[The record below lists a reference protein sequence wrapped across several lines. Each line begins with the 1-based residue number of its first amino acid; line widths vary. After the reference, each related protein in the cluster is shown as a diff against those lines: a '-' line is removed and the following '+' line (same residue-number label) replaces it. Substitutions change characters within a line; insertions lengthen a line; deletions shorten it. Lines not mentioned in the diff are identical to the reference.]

1 MAQKSIAKN
10 TLFLTFRML
19 LLMGITFFTSRVVL
33 DKLGVEGYGI
43 YNVVSSLAV
52 SFSFFISSLTNA
64 TQRFIT
70 IEIGKGNHKQA
81 KRIFNQ
87 HLEIYFFIALGCFII
102 GEIAGVW
109 FIQNKLNIPHDRISD
124 AIWVFQFALLTIVA
138 SLLTIPS
145 ESCVIAHEDMNVYSY
160 VGVMEGIV
168 KLCIAYLIT
177 VSPFNKLI
185 FYAILMFLASS
196 LPQSFYILYARLHY
210 IECRIQRIW
219 DIKLLK
225 QSFSFISWNIL
236 GTARAAI
243 ITQGMD
249 FVLNVFLGPIAN
261 AARAVTNQVDGAI
274 FKFSSNLM
282 IAAQPQLVKSY
293 AQGESDR
300 LNRLFFKT
308 TRFSF
313 YVLWLL
319 ICPFLLCIDSVLHLW
334 LKVVPQWTEYFIFWG
349 LLSSLVYVLTKPM
362 WSLILAVGKLEKYV
376 IFDTFTSVLIIPL
389 AVVLLKLGYSPVSV
403 YMASV
408 GVQVLNTLTLLLV
421 IKSYIRFSL
430 IQYGKKVLLQIVFV
444 SIVSLLLVFTLSY
457 LVGTTDFYVFVYYPL
472 GLIANA
478 TIIYLIGLYPDERQ
492 MIINKIKSIVSS
504 SKNNE

>member
-10 TLFLTFRML
+10 TLFLTLRML

-109 FIQNKLNIPHDRISD
+109 FIQNKLNIPHDRITD
-124 AIWVFQFALLTIVA
+124 AIWVFQFALLTIVV

-196 LPQSFYILYARLHY
+196 LSQSFYILYARLHY

-219 DIKLLK
+219 DVKLLK

-249 FVLNVFLGPIAN
+249 FVLNIFLGPIAN

-362 WSLILAVGKLEKYV
+362 WSLILAVGKLKNYV

-421 IKSYIRFSL
+421 IKNYIHFSL

-492 MIINKIKSIVSS
+492 MVVNKIKNIISVS
-504 SKNNE
+504 KK

>member
-109 FIQNKLNIPHDRISD
+109 FIQNKLNIPHDRITD
-124 AIWVFQFALLTIVA
+124 AIWVFQFALLTIVV

-196 LPQSFYILYARLHY
+196 LSQSFYILYARLHY

-219 DIKLLK
+219 DVKLLK

-249 FVLNVFLGPIAN
+249 FVLNIYLGPVAN

-274 FKFSSNLM
+274 FRFSSNFM

-362 WSLILAVGKLEKYV
+362 WSLILAVGKLKKYV

-492 MIINKIKSIVSS
+492 MVVNKIKNIISVS
-504 SKNNE
+504 KK

>member
-10 TLFLTFRML
+10 TLFLTLRML

-109 FIQNKLNIPHDRISD
+109 FIQNKLNIPHDRITD
-124 AIWVFQFALLTIVA
+124 AIWVFQFALLTIVV

-196 LPQSFYILYARLHY
+196 LSQSFYILYARLHY

-219 DIKLLK
+219 DVKLLK

-249 FVLNVFLGPIAN
+249 FVLNIFLGPIAN

-362 WSLILAVGKLEKYV
+362 WSLILAVGKLKKYV

-421 IKSYIRFSL
+421 IKNYIHFSL

-492 MIINKIKSIVSS
+492 MVVNKIKNIISVS
-504 SKNNE
+504 KK

>member
-52 SFSFFISSLTNA
+52 SFYFFISSLTNA

-87 HLEIYFFIALGCFII
+87 HLEIYFFIALGCFLV
-102 GEIAGVW
+102 GELAGVW
-109 FIQNKLNIPHDRISD
+109 FIQNKLNIPYSRITD
-124 AIWVFQFALLTIVA
+124 AIWVFQFALLTIVT

-177 VSPFNKLI
+177 ISPFNKLI

-196 LPQSFYILYARLHY
+196 LSQSFYILYARLHY

-219 DIKLLK
+219 DVKLLK
-225 QSFSFISWNIL
+225 LSFSFISWNIL

-249 FVLNVFLGPIAN
+249 FVLNIFLGPIAN

-293 AQGESDR
+293 AQGESAQ

-308 TRFSF
+308 TRLSL

-319 ICPFLLCIDSVLHLW
+319 ICPFLLCINSVLHLW
-334 LKVVPQWTEYFIFWG
+334 LKIVPQWTEYFIFWG

-376 IFDTFTSVLIIPL
+376 IFDTITSVLIIPL

-403 YMASV
+403 YMASL
-408 GVQVLNTLTLLLV
+408 GIQVLNTLSLLLI
-421 IKSYIRFSL
+421 IKSYIHFSL
-430 IQYGKKVLLQIVFV
+430 IQYSKKVLLQIV
-444 SIVSLLLVFTLSY
+444 
-457 LVGTTDFYVFVYYPL
+457 
-472 GLIANA
+472 
-478 TIIYLIGLYPDERQ
+478 
-492 MIINKIKSIVSS
+492 
-504 SKNNE
+504 

>member
-10 TLFLTFRML
+10 TLFLTLRML

-109 FIQNKLNIPHDRISD
+109 FIQNKLNIPHDRITD
-124 AIWVFQFALLTIVA
+124 AIWVFQFALLTIVV

-196 LPQSFYILYARLHY
+196 LSQSFYILYARLHY

-219 DIKLLK
+219 DVKLLK

-249 FVLNVFLGPIAN
+249 FVLNIFLGPIAN

-362 WSLILAVGKLEKYV
+362 WSLILAVGKLKNYV

-444 SIVSLLLVFTLSY
+444 SIVSLFLVFTLSY

-492 MIINKIKSIVSS
+492 MIINKIKNIISVS
-504 SKNNE
+504 KK

>member
-109 FIQNKLNIPHDRISD
+109 FIQNKLNIPHDRITD
-124 AIWVFQFALLTIVA
+124 AIWVFQFALLTIVV

-168 KLCIAYLIT
+168 KLFIAYLIT

-196 LPQSFYILYARLHY
+196 LSQSFYILYARLHY

-219 DIKLLK
+219 DVKLLK

-236 GTARAAI
+236 GTPRAAI

-249 FVLNVFLGPIAN
+249 FVLNIYLGPVAN

-282 IAAQPQLVKSY
+282 IAAQPQWVKSY

-362 WSLILAVGKLEKYV
+362 WSLILAVGKLKKYV

-492 MIINKIKSIVSS
+492 MVVNKIKNIISVS
-504 SKNNE
+504 KK

>member
-109 FIQNKLNIPHDRISD
+109 FIQNKLNIPHDRITD
-124 AIWVFQFALLTIVA
+124 AIWVFQFALLTIVV

-196 LPQSFYILYARLHY
+196 LSQSFYILYARLHY

-219 DIKLLK
+219 DVKLLK

-249 FVLNVFLGPIAN
+249 FVLNIFLGPIAN

-362 WSLILAVGKLEKYV
+362 WSLILAVGKLKNYV

-421 IKSYIRFSL
+421 IKNYIHFSL
-430 IQYGKKVLLQIVFV
+430 IQYGRKVLLQIVFV

-492 MIINKIKSIVSS
+492 MVVNKIKNIISVS
-504 SKNNE
+504 KK

>member
-19 LLMGITFFTSRVVL
+19 LLMGITFFSSRVVL

-87 HLEIYFFIALGCFII
+87 HLEIYFFIALGCFLV
-102 GEIAGVW
+102 GELAGVW
-109 FIQNKLNIPHDRISD
+109 FIQNKLNIPYSRITD
-124 AIWVFQFALLTIVA
+124 AIWVFQFALLTIVT

-177 VSPFNKLI
+177 ISPFNKLI

-196 LPQSFYILYARLHY
+196 LSQSFYILYARLHY

-219 DIKLLK
+219 DVKLLK
-225 QSFSFISWNIL
+225 LSFSLISWNIL

-249 FVLNVFLGPIAN
+249 FVLNIFLGPIAN

-293 AQGESDR
+293 AKGESGR

-319 ICPFLLCIDSVLHLW
+319 ICPFLLCINSVLHLW
-334 LKVVPQWTEYFIFWG
+334 LKIVPQWTEYFIFWG

-403 YMASV
+403 YMASL
-408 GVQVLNTLTLLLV
+408 GIQVLNTLSLLLI
-421 IKSYIRFSL
+421 IKSYIHFSL
-430 IQYGKKVLLQIVFV
+430 IQYSKKVLLQIVYV
-444 SIVSLLLVFTLSY
+444 SIVSFLLVFILSY
-457 LVGTTDFYVFVYYPL
+457 LVGTTGFYVFIYYPL

-478 TIIYLIGLYPDERQ
+478 TVIYLIGLYPDERQ
-492 MIINKIKSIVSS
+492 MVINKIKSIVSA
-504 SKNNE
+504 NNK

>member
-87 HLEIYFFIALGCFII
+87 HFEIYFFIALGCFII

-168 KLCIAYLIT
+168 KLFIAYLIT

-185 FYAILMFLASS
+185 FYAVLMFLASS
-196 LPQSFYILYARLHY
+196 LSQSFYILYARLHY

-219 DIKLLK
+219 DVRLLK
-225 QSFSFISWNIL
+225 HSFSFISWNIL

-249 FVLNVFLGPIAN
+249 FVLNIFLGPIAN

-319 ICPFLLCIDSVLHLW
+319 ICPFLLCIDSFLHLW
-334 LKVVPQWTEYFIFWG
+334 LKVVPQWTDYFIFWG

-362 WSLILAVGKLEKYV
+362 WSLILAVGKLKKYV

-408 GVQVLNTLTLLLV
+408 VVQVLNTLTLLLV
-421 IKSYIRFSL
+421 IKSYINFSL
-430 IQYGKKVLLQIVFV
+430 IQYGKKVLFQIVFV

-457 LVGTTDFYVFVYYPL
+457 LVGTTGFYVFVYYPL

-478 TIIYLIGLYPDERQ
+478 IVIYLIGLYPDEKQ
-492 MIINKIKSIVSS
+492 MVVNKIKNIVSAG
-504 SKNNE
+504 KK

>member
-109 FIQNKLNIPHDRISD
+109 FIQNKLNIPHDRITD
-124 AIWVFQFALLTIVA
+124 AIWVFQFALLTIVV

-168 KLCIAYLIT
+168 KLFIAYLIT

-196 LPQSFYILYARLHY
+196 LSQSFYILYARLHY

-219 DIKLLK
+219 DVKLLK

-249 FVLNVFLGPIAN
+249 FVLNIYLGPVAN

-274 FKFSSNLM
+274 FRFSSNLM

-349 LLSSLVYVLTKPM
+349 LLLSLVYVLTKPM
-362 WSLILAVGKLEKYV
+362 WSLILAVGKLKKYV

-421 IKSYIRFSL
+421 IKNYIHFSL

-444 SIVSLLLVFTLSY
+444 SIVSFLLVFTLSY
-457 LVGTTDFYVFVYYPL
+457 LVSTTDFYVFVYYPL

-492 MIINKIKSIVSS
+492 MVVNKIKNIISVC
-504 SKNNE
+504 KK

>member
-10 TLFLTFRML
+10 TVFLTFRML

-52 SFSFFISSLTNA
+52 SFSFFMSSLTNA

-70 IEIGKGNHKQA
+70 IEIGKGDHVQA
-81 KRIFNQ
+81 KKIFNQ
-87 HLEIYFFIALGCFII
+87 HLEVYFLIALGCLII
-102 GEIAGVW
+102 GEIVGVW
-109 FIQNKLNIPHDRISD
+109 FIQNKLNIPHERVSD
-124 AIWVFQFALLTIVA
+124 AVWVFQFALLTIVT

-185 FYAILMFLASS
+185 FYAILMFLATSMT
-196 LPQSFYILYARLHY
+196 QSYYILYARLHY
-210 IECRIQRIW
+210 IECRLQKVW
-219 DIKLLK
+219 DVKLLK
-225 QSFSFISWNIL
+225 TSLSFISWNIL

-249 FVLNVFLGPIAN
+249 FVLNIFLGPIAN

-274 FKFSSNLM
+274 FRFSSNLM
-282 IAAQPQLVKSY
+282 VAAQPQLVKSY
-293 AQGESDR
+293 AQGENER

-319 ICPFLLCIDSVLHLW
+319 ICPFLFCIEGVLHLW
-334 LKVVPQWTEYFIFWG
+334 LKEVPQWTESFLLWSS
-349 LLSSLVYVLTKPM
+349 LSSLVYVLTKPL
-362 WSLILAVGKLEKYV
+362 WSLILAVGKLKKYV
-376 IFDTFTSVLIIPL
+376 IFDTLTSVLSIP
-389 AVVLLKLGYSPVSV
+389 AAIVLLKLDYSPVYV
-403 YMASV
+403 YVSMLA
-408 GVQVLNTLTLLLV
+408 VQALNTAALLWV
-421 IKSYIRFSL
+421 VNGYIHFSL
-430 IQYGKKVLLQIVFV
+430 CQYAKKVILQFGYVAIISLPIVFA
-444 SIVSLLLVFTLSY
+444 ISY
-457 LVGTTDFYVFVYYPL
+457 CVGTTGFRVLIYYPS
-472 GLIANA
+472 GLIVNA
-478 TIIYLIGLYPDERQ
+478 VVIYMVGMYKDERQ
-492 MIINKIKSIVSS
+492 MVVSKIKGKIG
-504 SKNNE
+504 K

>member
-109 FIQNKLNIPHDRISD
+109 FIQNKLNIPHDRITD
-124 AIWVFQFALLTIVA
+124 AIWVFQFALLTIVV

-168 KLCIAYLIT
+168 KLFIAYLIT

-196 LPQSFYILYARLHY
+196 LSQSFYILYARLHY

-219 DIKLLK
+219 DVKLLK

-249 FVLNVFLGPIAN
+249 FVLNIYLGPVAN

-362 WSLILAVGKLEKYV
+362 WSLILAVGKLKKYV

-421 IKSYIRFSL
+421 IKNYIHFSL

-492 MIINKIKSIVSS
+492 MVVNKIKNIISVS
-504 SKNNE
+504 KK

>member
-109 FIQNKLNIPHDRISD
+109 FIQNKLNIPHDRITD
-124 AIWVFQFALLTIVA
+124 AIWVFQFALLTIVV

-145 ESCVIAHEDMNVYSY
+145 ESCVIAHEEMNVYSY

-168 KLCIAYLIT
+168 KLFIAYLIT

-196 LPQSFYILYARLHY
+196 LSQSFYILYARLHY

-219 DIKLLK
+219 DVKLLK

-249 FVLNVFLGPIAN
+249 FVLNIYLGPVAN

-274 FKFSSNLM
+274 FRFSSNFM

-362 WSLILAVGKLEKYV
+362 WSLILAVGKLKNYV

-492 MIINKIKSIVSS
+492 MVVNKIKNIISVS
-504 SKNNE
+504 KK

>member
-10 TLFLTFRML
+10 TLFLTLRML

-87 HLEIYFFIALGCFII
+87 HLEIYFFIALGCFLV
-102 GEIAGVW
+102 GELAGVW
-109 FIQNKLNIPHDRISD
+109 FIQNKLNIPYSRITD
-124 AIWVFQFALLTIVA
+124 AIWVFQFALLTIVT

-177 VSPFNKLI
+177 ISPFNKLI

-196 LPQSFYILYARLHY
+196 LSQSFYILYARLHY

-219 DIKLLK
+219 DVKLLK

-249 FVLNVFLGPIAN
+249 FVLNIYLGPVAN

-293 AQGESDR
+293 AQGESGR

-319 ICPFLLCIDSVLHLW
+319 ICPFLLCINSVLHLW
-334 LKVVPQWTEYFIFWG
+334 LKIVPQWTEYFIFWG

-403 YMASV
+403 YMASL

-421 IKSYIRFSL
+421 IKNYIHFSL
-430 IQYGKKVLLQIVFV
+430 IQYGKKVLLQIVYV
-444 SIVSLLLVFTLSY
+444 SIVSLLLVFILSY
-457 LVGTTDFYVFVYYPL
+457 LVGTTGFYVFVYYPL

-478 TIIYLIGLYPDERQ
+478 TVIYLIGLYPDERQ
-492 MIINKIKSIVSS
+492 MVINKIKSIVSA
-504 SKNNE
+504 NNK

>member
-10 TLFLTFRML
+10 TLFLTLRML

-109 FIQNKLNIPHDRISD
+109 FIQNKLNIPHDRITD
-124 AIWVFQFALLTIVA
+124 AIWVFQFALLTIVV

-168 KLCIAYLIT
+168 KLFIAYLIT

-196 LPQSFYILYARLHY
+196 LSQSFYILYARLHY

-219 DIKLLK
+219 DVKLLK

-249 FVLNVFLGPIAN
+249 FVLNIYLGPVAN

-457 LVGTTDFYVFVYYPL
+457 LVGTTDFYVFVCYPL

-492 MIINKIKSIVSS
+492 MVVNKIKNIISVS
-504 SKNNE
+504 KK

>member
-87 HLEIYFFIALGCFII
+87 HLEIYFFIALGCFLV
-102 GEIAGVW
+102 GELAGVW
-109 FIQNKLNIPHDRISD
+109 FIQNKLNIPYSRITD
-124 AIWVFQFALLTIVA
+124 AIWVFQFALLTIVT

-177 VSPFNKLI
+177 ISPFNKLI

-196 LPQSFYILYARLHY
+196 LSQSFYILYARLHY

-219 DIKLLK
+219 DVKLLK

-249 FVLNVFLGPIAN
+249 FVLNIYLGPVAN

-274 FKFSSNLM
+274 FRFSSNLM
-282 IAAQPQLVKSY
+282 VAAQPQLVKSY

-362 WSLILAVGKLEKYV
+362 WSLILAVGKLKKYV

-457 LVGTTDFYVFVYYPL
+457 LVGTTGFYVFVYYPL

-478 TIIYLIGLYPDERQ
+478 SVIYLIGLYSDERQ
-492 MIINKIKSIVSS
+492 MVVNKIKNIISVS
-504 SKNNE
+504 KK

>member
-52 SFSFFISSLTNA
+52 SFYFFISSLTNA

-87 HLEIYFFIALGCFII
+87 HLEIYFFIALGCFIV
-102 GEIAGVW
+102 GELAGVW
-109 FIQNKLNIPHDRISD
+109 FIQNKLNIPYSRITD
-124 AIWVFQFALLTIVA
+124 AIWVFQFALLTIVT

-145 ESCVIAHEDMNVYSY
+145 ESCVIAHEDMKVYSY

-177 VSPFNKLI
+177 ISPFNKLI

-196 LPQSFYILYARLHY
+196 LSQSFYILYARLHY

-219 DIKLLK
+219 DVKLLK

-249 FVLNVFLGPIAN
+249 FVLNIFLGPIAN

-362 WSLILAVGKLEKYV
+362 WSLILAVGKLKNYV

-408 GVQVLNTLTLLLV
+408 GVHVLTTLTLLLV

-492 MIINKIKSIVSS
+492 MVVNKIKNIISVS
-504 SKNNE
+504 KK

>member
-102 GEIAGVW
+102 GEIVGVW
-109 FIQNKLNIPHDRISD
+109 FIQNKLNIPHDRITD
-124 AIWVFQFALLTIVA
+124 AIWVFQFALLTIVV

-168 KLCIAYLIT
+168 KLFIAYLIT

-196 LPQSFYILYARLHY
+196 LSQSFYILYARLHY

-219 DIKLLK
+219 DVKLLK

-249 FVLNVFLGPIAN
+249 FVLNIFLGPIAN

-362 WSLILAVGKLEKYV
+362 WSLILAVGKLKNYV

-492 MIINKIKSIVSS
+492 MIINKIKNIISVS
-504 SKNNE
+504 KK

>member
-10 TLFLTFRML
+10 TLFLTLRML

-109 FIQNKLNIPHDRISD
+109 FIQNKLNIPHDRITD
-124 AIWVFQFALLTIVA
+124 AIWVFQFALLTIVV

-196 LPQSFYILYARLHY
+196 LSQSFYILYARLHY

-219 DIKLLK
+219 DVKLLK

-249 FVLNVFLGPIAN
+249 FVLNIFLGPIAN

-362 WSLILAVGKLEKYV
+362 WSLILAVGKLKNYV

-472 GLIANA
+472 GLITNA

>member
-249 FVLNVFLGPIAN
+249 FVLNIFLGPIAN

-362 WSLILAVGKLEKYV
+362 WSLILAVGKLKNYV

-421 IKSYIRFSL
+421 IKNYIHFSL

-492 MIINKIKSIVSS
+492 MVVNKIKNIISVS
-504 SKNNE
+504 KK

>member
-109 FIQNKLNIPHDRISD
+109 FIQNKLNIPHDRITD
-124 AIWVFQFALLTIVA
+124 AIWVFQFALLTIVV

-145 ESCVIAHEDMNVYSY
+145 ESCVIAHEEMNVYSY

-168 KLCIAYLIT
+168 KLFIAYLIT

-196 LPQSFYILYARLHY
+196 LSQSFYILYARLHY

-219 DIKLLK
+219 DVKLLK

-249 FVLNVFLGPIAN
+249 FVLNIYLGPVAN
-261 AARAVTNQVDGAI
+261 AAHAVTNQVDGAI
-274 FKFSSNLM
+274 FRFSSNLM

-300 LNRLFFKT
+300 LNRLFLKT

-362 WSLILAVGKLEKYV
+362 WSLILAVGKLKKYV

-421 IKSYIRFSL
+421 IKNYIHFSL

-478 TIIYLIGLYPDERQ
+478 TIIYLIGLHPDERQ
-492 MIINKIKSIVSS
+492 MVVNKIKNIISVS
-504 SKNNE
+504 KK

>member
-109 FIQNKLNIPHDRISD
+109 FIQNKLNIPHDRITD
-124 AIWVFQFALLTIVA
+124 AIWVFQFALLTIVV

-168 KLCIAYLIT
+168 KLFIAYLIT

-196 LPQSFYILYARLHY
+196 LSQSFYILYARLHY

-219 DIKLLK
+219 DVKLLK

-249 FVLNVFLGPIAN
+249 FVLNIYLGPVAN

-274 FKFSSNLM
+274 FRFSSNFM

-362 WSLILAVGKLEKYV
+362 WSLILAVGKLKKYV

-492 MIINKIKSIVSS
+492 MVINKIKSIVSV
-504 SKNNE
+504 SKK

>member
-109 FIQNKLNIPHDRISD
+109 FIQNKLNIPHDRITD
-124 AIWVFQFALLTIVA
+124 AIWVFQFALLTIVV

-196 LPQSFYILYARLHY
+196 LSQSFYILYARLHY

-219 DIKLLK
+219 DVKLLK

-249 FVLNVFLGPIAN
+249 FVLNIFLGPIAN

-362 WSLILAVGKLEKYV
+362 WSLILAVGKLKNYV

>member
-109 FIQNKLNIPHDRISD
+109 FIQNKLNIPHDRITD
-124 AIWVFQFALLTIVA
+124 AIWVFQFALLTIVV

-168 KLCIAYLIT
+168 KLFIAYLIT

-196 LPQSFYILYARLHY
+196 LSQSFYILYARLHY

-219 DIKLLK
+219 DVKLLK

-249 FVLNVFLGPIAN
+249 FVLNIYLGPVAN

-274 FKFSSNLM
+274 FRFSSNFM

-300 LNRLFFKT
+300 LNRLFLKT

-362 WSLILAVGKLEKYV
+362 WSLILAVGKLKKYV

-492 MIINKIKSIVSS
+492 MVVNKIKNIISVS
-504 SKNNE
+504 KK

>member
-109 FIQNKLNIPHDRISD
+109 FIQNKLNIPHDRITD
-124 AIWVFQFALLTIVA
+124 AIWVFQFALLTIVV

-196 LPQSFYILYARLHY
+196 LSQSFYTLYARLHY

-219 DIKLLK
+219 DVKLLK

-249 FVLNVFLGPIAN
+249 FVLNIFLGPIAN

-362 WSLILAVGKLEKYV
+362 WSLILAVGKLKNYV

-492 MIINKIKSIVSS
+492 MIINKIKNIISVS
-504 SKNNE
+504 KK

>member
-196 LPQSFYILYARLHY
+196 LSQSFYILYARLHY

-219 DIKLLK
+219 DVKLLK

-249 FVLNVFLGPIAN
+249 FVLNIYLGPVAN

-274 FKFSSNLM
+274 FRFSSNFM

-362 WSLILAVGKLEKYV
+362 WSLILAVGKLKKYV

-408 GVQVLNTLTLLLV
+408 EVQVLNTLTLLLV
-421 IKSYIRFSL
+421 IKNYIHFSL

-457 LVGTTDFYVFVYYPL
+457 LVGTTAFYVFVYYPL

-492 MIINKIKSIVSS
+492 MVVNKIKNIISVS
-504 SKNNE
+504 KK

>member
-10 TLFLTFRML
+10 TLFLTLRML

-109 FIQNKLNIPHDRISD
+109 FIQNKLNIPHDRITD
-124 AIWVFQFALLTIVA
+124 AIWVFQFALLTIVV

-168 KLCIAYLIT
+168 KLFIAYLIT

-196 LPQSFYILYARLHY
+196 LSQSFYILYARLHY

-219 DIKLLK
+219 DVKLLK

-249 FVLNVFLGPIAN
+249 FVLNIYLGPVAN

-274 FKFSSNLM
+274 FRFSSNFM

-362 WSLILAVGKLEKYV
+362 WSLILAVGKLKKYV

-492 MIINKIKSIVSS
+492 MVVNKIKNIISVS
-504 SKNNE
+504 KK

>member
-10 TLFLTFRML
+10 TLFLTLRML

-109 FIQNKLNIPHDRISD
+109 FIQNKLNIPHDRITD

-168 KLCIAYLIT
+168 KLFIAYLIT

-196 LPQSFYILYARLHY
+196 LSQSFYILYARLHY

-219 DIKLLK
+219 DVKLLK

-249 FVLNVFLGPIAN
+249 FVLNIYLGPVAN

-274 FKFSSNLM
+274 FRFSSNLM

-362 WSLILAVGKLEKYV
+362 WSLILAVGKLKNYV

-492 MIINKIKSIVSS
+492 MVVNKIKNIISVS
-504 SKNNE
+504 KK

>member
-196 LPQSFYILYARLHY
+196 LSQSFYILYARLHY

-219 DIKLLK
+219 DVKLLK

-249 FVLNVFLGPIAN
+249 FVLNIYLGPVAN

-274 FKFSSNLM
+274 FRFSSNLM

-362 WSLILAVGKLEKYV
+362 WSLILAVGKLKKYV

-421 IKSYIRFSL
+421 IKNYIHFSL

-492 MIINKIKSIVSS
+492 MVVNKIKNIISVS
-504 SKNNE
+504 KK

>member
-70 IEIGKGNHKQA
+70 IEIGKGNHQQA

-109 FIQNKLNIPHDRISD
+109 FIQNKLNIPHDRITD
-124 AIWVFQFALLTIVA
+124 AIWVFQFALLTIVV

-196 LPQSFYILYARLHY
+196 LSQSFYILYARLHY

-219 DIKLLK
+219 DVKLLK

-249 FVLNVFLGPIAN
+249 FVLNIFLGPIAN

-274 FKFSSNLM
+274 FKFSFNLM

-362 WSLILAVGKLEKYV
+362 WSLILAVGKLKNYV

-421 IKSYIRFSL
+421 IKNYIHFSL

-492 MIINKIKSIVSS
+492 MVVNKIKNIISVS
-504 SKNNE
+504 KK

>member
-196 LPQSFYILYARLHY
+196 LSQSFYILYARLHY

-219 DIKLLK
+219 DVKLLK

-249 FVLNVFLGPIAN
+249 FVLNIFLGPIAN

-362 WSLILAVGKLEKYV
+362 WSLILAVGKLKNYV

-457 LVGTTDFYVFVYYPL
+457 LVGPTGFYVFVYYPL

>member
-109 FIQNKLNIPHDRISD
+109 FIQNKLNIPHDRITD
-124 AIWVFQFALLTIVA
+124 AIWVFQFALLTIVV

-196 LPQSFYILYARLHY
+196 LSQSFYILYARLHY

-219 DIKLLK
+219 DVKLLK

-249 FVLNVFLGPIAN
+249 FVLNIFLGPIAN

-274 FKFSSNLM
+274 FRFSSNLM

-362 WSLILAVGKLEKYV
+362 WSLILAVGKLKNYV

-492 MIINKIKSIVSS
+492 MIINKIKNIISVS
-504 SKNNE
+504 KK

>member
-109 FIQNKLNIPHDRISD
+109 FIQNKLNIPHDRITD
-124 AIWVFQFALLTIVA
+124 AIWVFQFALLTIVV

-145 ESCVIAHEDMNVYSY
+145 ESCVIAYEDMNVYSY

-168 KLCIAYLIT
+168 KLFIAYLIT

-196 LPQSFYILYARLHY
+196 LSQSFYILYARLHY

-219 DIKLLK
+219 DVKLLK

-249 FVLNVFLGPIAN
+249 FVLNIFLGPIAN

-274 FKFSSNLM
+274 FRFSSNLM
-282 IAAQPQLVKSY
+282 IATQPQLVKSY
-293 AQGESDR
+293 AHGDMEN
-300 LNRLFFKT
+300 LHHLFFKA

-319 ICPFLLCIDSVLHLW
+319 ICPFLFCIDSILHLW
-334 LKVVPQWTEYFIFWG
+334 LKVVPQWTEYFLFWE
-349 LLSSLVYVLTKPM
+349 LLSSLVYVLTKPL
-362 WSLILAVGKLEKYV
+362 WSLILALGKLERYV
-376 IFDTFTSVLIIPL
+376 IYDTITSVLSVPIAI
-389 AVVLLKLGYSPVSV
+389 VLLELGYSPVLV
-403 YMASV
+403 YV
-408 GVQVLNTLTLLLV
+408 TIFIVQFLNTYALLVVVRSYIHFSFSRYFKEVIIQFSRVVIVGLLLM
-421 IKSYIRFSL
+421 Y
-430 IQYGKKVLLQIVFV
+430 LLSNVV
-444 SIVSLLLVFTLSY
+444 ETKGLW
-457 LVGTTDFYVFVYYPL
+457 VFVYYPI
-472 GLIANA
+472 GLIITGTTIFYIGMNA
-478 TIIYLIGLYPDERQ
+478 DEK
-492 MIINKIKSIVSS
+492 MMVKNKFGNIFKWCH
-504 SKNNE
+504 KR

>member
-1 MAQKSIAKN
+1 MD
-10 TLFLTFRML
+10 L
-19 LLMGITFFTSRVVL
+19 V
-33 DKLGVEGYGI
+33 
-43 YNVVSSLAV
+43 
-52 SFSFFISSLTNA
+52 
-64 TQRFIT
+64 
-70 IEIGKGNHKQA
+70 
-81 KRIFNQ
+81 
-87 HLEIYFFIALGCFII
+87 
-102 GEIAGVW
+102 
-109 FIQNKLNIPHDRISD
+109 LNI
-124 AIWVFQFALLTIVA
+124 
-138 SLLTIPS
+138 
-145 ESCVIAHEDMNVYSY
+145 Y
-160 VGVMEGIV
+160 
-168 KLCIAYLIT
+168 
-177 VSPFNKLI
+177 
-185 FYAILMFLASS
+185 
-196 LPQSFYILYARLHY
+196 
-210 IECRIQRIW
+210 
-219 DIKLLK
+219 
-225 QSFSFISWNIL
+225 
-236 GTARAAI
+236 
-243 ITQGMD
+243 
-249 FVLNVFLGPIAN
+249 LGPVAN

-362 WSLILAVGKLEKYV
+362 WSLILAVGKLKKYV

-421 IKSYIRFSL
+421 IKNYIHFSL

-492 MIINKIKSIVSS
+492 MVVNKIKNIISVS
-504 SKNNE
+504 KK

>member
-109 FIQNKLNIPHDRISD
+109 FIQNKLNIPHDRITD
-124 AIWVFQFALLTIVA
+124 AIWVFQFALLTIVV

-196 LPQSFYILYARLHY
+196 LSQSFYILYARLHY

-219 DIKLLK
+219 DVKLLK

-249 FVLNVFLGPIAN
+249 FVLNIFLGPIAN

-362 WSLILAVGKLEKYV
+362 WSLILAVGKLKNYV

-408 GVQVLNTLTLLLV
+408 GVQVLNTLSLLLI
-421 IKSYIRFSL
+421 IKSYIHFSL

-492 MIINKIKSIVSS
+492 MVINKIKSIVSV
-504 SKNNE
+504 SKK

>member
-109 FIQNKLNIPHDRISD
+109 FIQNKLNIPHDRITD
-124 AIWVFQFALLTIVA
+124 AIWVFQFALLTIAA

-168 KLCIAYLIT
+168 KLFIAYLIT

-196 LPQSFYILYARLHY
+196 LSQSFYILYARLHY

-219 DIKLLK
+219 DVKLLK

-249 FVLNVFLGPIAN
+249 FVLNIYLGPVAN

-274 FKFSSNLM
+274 FRFSSNFM

-362 WSLILAVGKLEKYV
+362 WSLILAVGKLKKYV

-421 IKSYIRFSL
+421 IKNYIHFSL

-492 MIINKIKSIVSS
+492 MVVNKIKNIISVS
-504 SKNNE
+504 KK